1 MPHHPTRRLAGLLA
15 ALVVAVTATLA
26 LASPG
31 VASAAERVV
40 LDDGHVDALSPRLDD
55 GSLVLE
61 VKDDTGGSPVRRAP
75 SEVLFHVVPGAEAA
89 VPDDP
94 RYTSL
99 LGPAGTPIWLIP
111 EVQQAGIVWAGWSTE
126 ELAAGAL
133 AGDQVSFVLREVDGP
148 GDVVVFASSAFGDP
162 LVRFNTRDGL
172 PDTRVE
178 AVGSHVHANWAFL
191 AEGTYTL
198 TFEVTGQMAG
208 GAAVTTGLV
217 DYTFTVGE
225 LPADPVTSLSISGM
239 AGSYDAG
246 DEVTLTAVQ
255 DPVTD
260 LDHYHWFTR
269 CAGAT
274 EWTIVPG
281 VGGGTYAFTAAE
293 DLDGCEY
300 QVRLYGDGHAVVAES
315 APVTLSIAPAP
326 VTSLSISGMA
336 GSYDA
341 GDEVRLTAVQD
352 PVTDLDHYHW
362 FTRCAGATDWT
373 IVPGVGVGTYA
384 FTAAEDLDGCEYQ
397 VRLYGDGHAVVAESA
412 PVTLAVVAPTATEHL
427 VRELYRVVLDRSP
440 GAGEV
445 AYWVGRL
452 DAGAN
457 PRHLAES
464 LARTRE
470 GYAQVVR
477 WAYETALDRSPEPGG
492 LTYWTDRLQASRRPD
507 TLVTQLFASPEAW
520 TKGGRSARGW
530 VAYAYERLLDRA
542 PDRAGHDFW
551 TAELQAGGSSAG
563 ARGRVSGVFLRT
575 MEVSRKE
582 VGRAA
587 SDACGSAS
595 LPVAQR
601 DALVGVYRTSALNPS
616 VLRAAVVIAGCPGR

>member
-1 MPHHPTRRLAGLLA
+1 MSHHRTRRPAGLLA

-26 LASPG
+26 LAAPG

-40 LDDGHVDALSPRLDD
+40 LDDGHVDALSPRLEDS
-55 GSLVLE
+55 SLVLE
-61 VKDDTGGSPVRRAP
+61 VRDDTGEAPVRRDP
-75 SEVLFHVVPGAEAA
+75 SEVLFHVVPEAEAA

-126 ELAAGAL
+126 ELPAGAL
-133 AGDQVSFVLREVDGP
+133 TGDQVSIVLREVDGP

-198 TFEVTGQMAG
+198 TFEVTGQLAG
-208 GAAVTTGLV
+208 GGAVTTGLV
-217 DYTFTVGE
+217 DHTFRVG
-225 LPADPVTSLSISGM
+225 DPVTDLSISGM
-239 AGSYDAG
+239 AASYDAG

-255 DPVTD
+255 DPETG

-274 EWTIVPG
+274 EWSIVPG

-300 QVRLYGDGHAVVAES
+300 QVRLYGA
-315 APVTLSIAPAP
+315 
-326 VTSLSISGMA
+326 
-336 GSYDA
+336 
-341 GDEVRLTAVQD
+341 
-352 PVTDLDHYHW
+352 
-362 FTRCAGATDWT
+362 
-373 IVPGVGVGTYA
+373 
-384 FTAAEDLDGCEYQ
+384 
-397 VRLYGDGHAVVAESA
+397 GHAVVAESA
-412 PVTLAVVAPTATEHL
+412 PVTLAVAAPSETEHL
-427 VRELYRVVLDRSP
+427 VRELYRVVLDRAPSQ
-440 GAGEV
+440 GDLD
-445 AYWVGRL
+445 YWVGRL
-452 DAGAN
+452 DAGGDPA
-457 PRHLAES
+457 HLAES

-477 WAYETALDRSPEPGG
+477 WAYDTALDRAPEPGG

-507 TLVTQLFASPEAW
+507 VLVTQLFASPEAW
-520 TKGGRSARGW
+520 ANGDGTARGW
-530 VAYAYERLLDRA
+530 VAYTYERLLDRA
-542 PDRAGHDFW
+542 PDGGGHDYW
-551 TAELQAGGSSAG
+551 TGEVEAGGSTA
-563 ARGRVSGVFLRT
+563 ATRGRVSGVFLRT
-575 MEVSRKE
+575 MEVSRTA
-582 VGRAA
+582 VALAA
-587 SDACGSAS
+587 TDSCGGPA
-595 LPVAQR
+595 LPTAQR
-601 DALVGVYRTSALNPS
+601 DALVAVYRGSALNPS
-616 VLRAAVVIAGCPGR
+616 VLRAAVVIAGCPA